1 MIPGDP
7 NNGMNDVLLNRLESL
22 SSEQRANLRRSVL
35 ASKLNGNSLL
45 AETLYRCGTRR
56 VLGITGTPVDQIF
69 SECWARAI
77 RPIGT
82 RHQHAAVL
90 MAAASNYICGRLESV
105 VVVSAGPAVTN
116 AVTGVL
122 VAYNN
127 GWPVIVFGGRRPVHE
142 EGIGYFQELDA
153 VPIFQSVTKWA
164 AKVERA
170 ADIAM
175 TVTRAFEVAC
185 SGRPGP
191 VYLDLPE
198 DVLLDH
204 AVVDNL
210 EAPNIEAPLKADTKT
225 VAVCAREL
233 SEAEHPLLIIGEGI
247 RWSFSET
254 DLRHLVEQTSVPFI
268 TTPMARGFLPDD
280 HPLCA
285 NLVRRWIQSQA
296 DVVLMCGASFDWRF
310 RFGGELAPDARVI
323 HVDIDAATLGKNVAG
338 ALNVH
343 ADSGLFIS
351 QLHEALAQ
359 HPVFA
364 IAARREPWRR
374 QVNAA
379 CEEKRHEY
387 SRWLAKETTP
397 MSPTQLFAE
406 LRAFLSA
413 EAIVIL
419 DGSVTLAFGQAL
431 LSAERPCSWLDPGWN
446 GCMGV
451 GIPLGMGAKLAEPN
465 RMVIVVSGDFG
476 FGLTAMDLE
485 TAVRH
490 RIPIIVVVMNNDGIT
505 GALRQKSQLPREYG
519 ELFSRFQPGL
529 RYERIMEVFGGH
541 AEFVTEAAEIRPAL
555 ERAAASG
562 LASCINVRVDP
573 EAPHPGFW

>member
-1 MIPGDP
+1 MIPGSP
-7 NNGMNDVLLNRLESL
+7 NNGINDVLLNRLESL
-22 SSEQRANLRRSVL
+22 SSEQRAMLKQSVL
-35 ASKLNGNSLL
+35 ASKLQGTSLL
-45 AETLYRCGTRR
+45 AETLYRCGTKR

-77 RPIGT
+77 RPIGP
-82 RHQHAAVL
+82 RHQHTAVL
-90 MAAASNYICGRLESV
+90 MAAASNYISGRLESV

-116 AVTGVL
+116 ALTGVL
-122 VAYNN
+122 FAYNN

-153 VPIFQSVTKWA
+153 VPIFHSVTKWA
-164 AKVERA
+164 AKVECT
-170 ADIAM
+170 ADISK
-175 TVTRAFEVAC
+175 TVAHAFEVAW

-191 VYLDLPE
+191 VYVDLPE
-198 DVLLDH
+198 DVLNEF
-204 AVVDNL
+204 AVADGLAV
-210 EAPNIEAPLKADTKT
+210 PNIEPPLKADEAT
-225 VAVCAREL
+225 VAACAREL
-233 SEAEHPLLIIGEGI
+233 TNAEHPLLIVGEAI

-254 DLRHLVEQTSVPFI
+254 DLRHLVERSGVPFI
-268 TTPMARGFLPDD
+268 TAPMARGFLPDD

-285 NLVRRWIQSQA
+285 NPIRRWIQSRA
-296 DVVLMCGASFDWRF
+296 DVVLMCGSSFDWRF
-310 RFGGELAPDARVI
+310 RFGGELAFDARVI
-323 HVDIDAATLGKNVAG
+323 HVDIDAATLGKNVSG
-338 ALNVH
+338 ALKVH

-351 QLHEALAQ
+351 QLHEALA
-359 HPVFA
+359 HRPVPA
-364 IAARREPWRR
+364 TKAPRETWRRE
-374 QVNAA
+374 VNAA
-379 CEEKRHEY
+379 CEEKRREY
-387 SRWLAKETTP
+387 SGWLSKETTP
-397 MSPTQLFAE
+397 MSPHQLFAA
-406 LRAFLSA
+406 LRGFLSA

-419 DGSVTLAFGQAL
+419 DGSITLAFGQAL

-465 RMVIVVSGDFG
+465 RMVVVVSGDFG

-505 GALRQKSQLPREYG
+505 GALRQKSQLPPEYG
-519 ELFSRFQPGL
+519 DLFSRFQPGL

-562 LASCINVRVDP
+562 VASCINVHVDP